1 MPELAL
7 VFLAGLAGSFHCVGM
22 CGGFACALGSRG
34 GWGRHLAYNAGRLA
48 SYVFLGALAG
58 AVGQTVCGAGEQLS
72 WSDAA
77 GTLQRMLAVV
87 SGALMV
93 VMALGLLGLLGLR
106 RTGAFFDLG
115 PVAALLRPL
124 LTARG
129 IAAPLAFGVFNGF
142 LPCPLVYAFAAQAAA
157 GFDPLTGALVMA
169 SFGAGTF
176 PAMLLIG
183 SLGRWAGPAALRRGV
198 TMAGCLVLAMGAV
211 TLARGLLP
219 VLHGHAAP

>member
-7 VFLAGLAGSFHCVGM
+7 VFLAGVAGSFHCVAM
-22 CGGFACALGSRG
+22 CGGFACALGSSG

-48 SYVFLGALAG
+48 SYVFLGVLAG
-58 AVGQTVCGAGEQLS
+58 SVGQAVCAAGEQLS
-72 WSDAA
+72 WSDAV
-77 GTLQRMLAVV
+77 GTLQRVLAVL

-93 VMALGLLGLLGLR
+93 VMALSLLGLR
-106 RTGAFFDLG
+106 RTGAAFDLG

-124 LTARG
+124 LTASG
-129 IAAPLAFGVFNGF
+129 AAAPLAFGVFNGF

-157 GFDPLTGALVMA
+157 GFDPLAGALLMA

-176 PAMLLIG
+176 PAMLMIG
-183 SLGRWAGPAALRRGV
+183 ALGRWAGPAALRRGV
-198 TMAGCLVLAMGAV
+198 TVAGSVVLVMGAV
-211 TLARGLLP
+211 TVARGLLP